1 MAVHRL
7 PPSFRRDTA
16 GQVGKDG
23 GSVKAKVYVNLSN
36 GIQHHHHQ
44 FHRVAPELW
53 PGERLLTGDAEEGAE
68 LRMTASHKE
77 LASLVLKVSH
87 HGAKAATG
95 EAFLDAVQPEMAV
108 IQVGADNRFGHPA
121 PEVLA
126 RLEGKGAQVLRTDVH
141 GKIEF
146 ITDGQSYWVETYRDV
161 RFSIDDN
168 PGRM

>member
-1 MAVHRL
+1 MRL
-7 PPSFRRDTA
+7 SYGRA
-16 GQVGKDG
+16 
-23 GSVKAKVYVNLSN
+23 SV
-36 GIQHHHHQ
+36 
-44 FHRVAPELW
+44 
-53 PGERLLTGDAEEGAE
+53 LLTGDAEEGAE

-87 HGAKAATG
+87 HGAKAGTS

-108 IQVGADNRFGHPA
+108 IQVGADNRLGHPA

-126 RLEGKGAQVLRTDVH
+126 RLEEKGAQVLRTDVH